1 MKYLIQVSLSILLL
15 MNCFS
20 SETGLKNVPA
30 QDSELAIGIEENLG
44 GMIPLDLSFKD
55 EAGADVTLSSYIDK
69 PVILTLVYY
78 RCPGICSPL
87 LEGLTKAIDRVK
99 IKSGQDYKLVT
110 LSFDPTETPE
120 LARQKKA
127 NYLKTMKNPPED
139 KDWVW
144 LSGDEESIRKV
155 TDATGFRY
163 KREGKDFIHSAT
175 LIAVSPS
182 GKISRYLYGTSFLP
196 FDIQLALAEAQ
207 AERTGPTIAKLLKFC
222 FSYDPGAKKYVL
234 QVTRIIGTVM
244 LMILA
249 GFLLFLVYGGPKRTD
264 VDQDVKG

>member
-1 MKYLIQVSLSILLL
+1 MNHLIQFILLISLL
-15 MNCFS
+15 MPLWS
-20 SETGLKNVPA
+20 VETGLKNTS
-30 QDSELAIGIEENLG
+30 DSETELAIGIEENLG
-44 GMIPLDLSFKD
+44 GMIPLNLSFKD
-55 EAGADVTLSSYIDK
+55 ESGNDVRLSDYMDK

-87 LEGLTKAIDRVK
+87 LEGLTKAIDKLR
-99 IKSGQDYKLVT
+99 IKSGQDYKLIT

-127 NYLKTMKNPPED
+127 NYLNTMKNPPGD
-139 KDWVW
+139 KDWLW
-144 LSGDEESIRKV
+144 LSGDAESIKQV

-163 KREGKDFIHSAT
+163 KREGTDFIHSAT

-182 GKISRYLYGTSFLP
+182 GKISRYLYGISFLP

-207 AERTGPTIAKLLKFC
+207 AERTGPTIAKLLRFC
-222 FSYDPGAKKYVL
+222 FSYDPGAKKYVM

-244 LMILA
+244 LLILA